1 MFFSASARWTLGVS
15 SVPPLATSLRASLAR
30 SRRSGERQVWVA
42 AERQPLIAVCE
53 GEGLYPLWR
62 DPDAEA
68 GAGGIADRVKGLARL
83 ERPNNRIG

>member
-1 MFFSASARWTLGVS
+1 VKSQE
-15 SVPPLATSLRASLAR
+15 LA
-30 SRRSGERQVWVA
+30 
-42 AERQPLIAVCE
+42 

-83 ERPNNRIG
+83 ERPNGRVGELRSHGVSSLGFVLAGANKVAKQKNI